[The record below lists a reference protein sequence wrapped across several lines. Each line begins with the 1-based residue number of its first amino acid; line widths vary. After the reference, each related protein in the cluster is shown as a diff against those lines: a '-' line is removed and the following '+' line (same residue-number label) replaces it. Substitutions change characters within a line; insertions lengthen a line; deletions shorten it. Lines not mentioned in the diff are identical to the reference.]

1 MEVQW
6 HKKHAIRFLKDL
18 LPKQRQGKLTQKM
31 AFRRAVE
38 DKVGSTHKGQV
49 KSIVEGSA

>member
-38 DKVGSTHKGQV
+38 DTREKWRAFA
-49 KSIVEGSA
+49 VEGSA